1 MTLTKLKFKGGID
14 REVTQYSAENGWYDG
29 DKIRFRFG
37 NVEKIGGWVKRT
49 LDGEFLNK
57 ARKMIG
63 WADLSTE
70 KLLVIGTSKKLY
82 LVKSTLIFDITPQ
95 RASST
100 INNNPFNITTDSST
114 IEVTDTSHGA
124 VTGDFVTFSGA
135 TTLGGNITANVLNQ
149 EYQITAVKDAN
160 TYFIEARTAGTSII
174 SITSGGVLSPTLV
187 NAVSG
192 DSANGGGSSVT
203 AAYQINGA
211 LDVSVTDIGWSA
223 ENWNAGGF
231 GDPADITG
239 AASTLRDWS
248 MDTFGEDLIINA
260 KNGGIFYWDT
270 SENKGPI
277 PSATTRAA
285 DRAVNITGYNS
296 NSDGTTPQVATCIL
310 VSDVDRH
317 VIAFGTGLEG
327 SPAVQDP
334 LLIRFSDQENPIVW
348 QSTASNTA
356 GDLRVGVGNKIITAI
371 QTKQEILVFTDLSLH
386 SMQFQG
392 PPFTFGIQLISQNIT
407 ITGATSVVNID
418 DTVFW
423 MGDREFYTYQ
433 GGVQKIP
440 CTVRDYVFNDFNL
453 EQKEQVVGGSNA
465 SFGEVWWFY
474 PSSGSNTNNRYV
486 IYNYAEQIWYYG
498 NLSRDFWL
506 GQSVFNVPLA
516 VSNGAIFEHENGYD
530 DTSTS
535 PPSALNSFIESAD
548 LDVQDGY
555 NFFFMKRLIPDVSF
569 RNSINDSGT
578 VSFVIKAKSNP
589 GNNYSDTTTGS
600 STTTASVTKDP
611 NAVYQY
617 GVDSFTESVDVRVR
631 GRSFVLRVE
640 NNEVGVAWR
649 LGSPRV
655 DIKPDGR
662 R

>member
-82 LVKSTLIFDITPQ
+82 LVKSNLIFDITPQ

-187 NAVSG
+187 NASG
-192 DSANGGGSSVT
+192 SDSDGGGSSVT

-239 AASTLRDWS
+239 ATSTLRDWS
-248 MDTFGEDLIINA
+248 IDTFGEDLIINA

-270 SENKGPI
+270 SANKGPI
-277 PSATTRAA
+277 PSATTRAVN
-285 DRAVNITGYNS
+285 RAVNITDYNS

-407 ITGATSVVNID
+407 VTGATSVVNID

-569 RNSINDSGT
+569 RNSTNDSGT

-600 STTTASVTKDP
+600 STTTASVTKDA

-617 GVDSFTESVDVRVR
+617 GVDSFTESVDIRVR

>member
-82 LVKSTLIFDITPQ
+82 LVKSNLIFDITPQ

-100 INNNPFNITTDSST
+100 INNNPFDITTESST

-174 SITSGGVLSPTLV
+174 SITSGGVLNPTLV
-187 NAVSG
+187 AASVS
-192 DSANGGGSSVT
+192 DSDGGGSSVT

-270 SENKGPI
+270 SANKGPI
-277 PSATTRAA
+277 PSDTTRAVN
-285 DRAVNITGYNS
+285 RAVNITDYNS

-569 RNSINDSGT
+569 RNSTNDSGT
-578 VSFVIKAKSNP
+578 VNFVIKAKSNP